1 MKTKFDIDEDVF
13 INGHI
18 KAIAINE
25 KGEIGYK
32 VAIRSDGSI
41 KILTFG
47 EDEIVNTSQDNIDT
61 ETLESMHTCVR
72 CKHKLN
78 LTNTNDVSSPC
89 YMCYR
94 NPYEGRLPDNWVK
107 DDE

>member
-13 INGHI
+13 INGYI
-18 KAIAINE
+18 KSIAINE
-25 KGEIGYK
+25 TGEIGYK
-32 VAIRSDGSI
+32 VGIIGDDGFHTTLI
-41 KILTFG
+41 FN
-47 EDEIVNTSQDNIDT
+47 EDEIIKTSQDKIDT
-61 ETLESMHTCVR
+61 EKTCVR

-78 LTNTNDVSSPC
+78 LTHDVSSPC

-94 NPYEGRLPDNWVK
+94 NPDDGRLPDNWVK